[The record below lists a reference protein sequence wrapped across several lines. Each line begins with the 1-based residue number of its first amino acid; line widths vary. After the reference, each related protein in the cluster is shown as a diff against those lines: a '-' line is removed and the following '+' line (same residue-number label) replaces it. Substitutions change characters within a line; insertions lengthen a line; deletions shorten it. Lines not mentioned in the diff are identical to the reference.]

1 MSDLFGDTFGNYMLH
16 GIEEIQLP
24 EPVSWW
30 PQTLGWKLLALAAA
44 AWACYEIYR
53 AAQRWRRNRYRRYAL
68 AELAQLE
75 QRAGGRYQQVLAAL
89 PELLKATALHAYPR
103 DQIAALSGDHWLAF
117 LDQHYNGP
125 SFSSGVGRQLLS
137 VAYQNQDD
145 CQLSLAEARQLI
157 QMSRRWI
164 GKHQAPESG
173 TPRHA

>member
-24 EPVSWW
+24 EPISWW

-44 AWACYEIYR
+44 LWACYELYR
-53 AAQRWRRNRYRRYAL
+53 AALRWWHNRYRRTAL

-75 QRAGGRYQQVLAAL
+75 QRAGGQYQQVLTAL
-89 PELLKATALHAYPR
+89 PELLKATALQVYPR

-125 SFSSGVGRQLLS
+125 SFREGVGRQLLA
-137 VAYQNQDD
+137 VAYQSDD
-145 CQLSLAEARQLI
+145 DWQLSSQDAQQLI
-157 QMSRRWI
+157 QMCRRWI
-164 GKHQAPESG
+164 GKHRAPRSG
-173 TPRHA
+173 TSTHA